1 MPSKEAPLQAKRLLF
16 PRVNEVV
23 WEAFEVSES
32 PEAHAVV
39 ARSLCSLV
47 SPGTELAIFTGSHIG
62 FTLPQPPFPLM
73 PHRPGYALVGEV
85 HALGS
90 AVQGL
95 QVGQRVLME
104 AGHGTFALADTR
116 THAVVP
122 VPDTVP
128 TTQAP
133 LARMAGIAF
142 TALRLAPPA
151 LGDRV
156 VVLGLGLV
164 GLLAGQLYR
173 LAGAR
178 PVVGVDRLASR
189 LRLAE
194 QMGILPIDVSREEIP
209 NGLERVLGAGGADI
223 VVEATGNPAVVAPAL
238 EAARRG
244 GAVVLLGSTRGTVV
258 LDVYSLVHRKGLR
271 LIGGH
276 ETALPFD
283 AGHEWPRVRN
293 LALALDLMAAGDLKT
308 EALVTDELDIDQAL
322 SAHAMLRDR
331 AESHL
336 GLILHWRPRR

>member
-1 MPSKEAPLQAKRLLF
+1 VPVKEAPVQAQRLFF
-16 PRVNEVV
+16 PRVNQVV
-23 WEAFEVSES
+23 WESFEVPEP

-62 FTLPQPPFPLM
+62 FSLPQPPFPLI

-85 HALGS
+85 QSLGS

-95 QVGQRVLME
+95 RVGQRVLME
-104 AGHGTFALADTR
+104 AAHGTFALADTR

-122 VPDTVP
+122 VPDAVP
-128 TTQAP
+128 GTQAP

-194 QMGILPIDVSREEIP
+194 PRGILTVDASREEIP
-209 NGLERVLGAGGADI
+209 ILLERILGARGADI
-223 VVEATGNPAVVAPAL
+223 VVEATGNPALVVPAL

-244 GAVVLLGSTRGTVV
+244 GAAVLLGSTRGTVA
-258 LDVYSLVHRKGLR
+258 LDVYSLVHRKALR

-276 ETALPFD
+276 ETALPFA
-283 AGHEWPRVRN
+283 AGHEWPRLRN
-293 LALALDLMAAGDLKT
+293 LALALDLMAVGDLKT
-308 EALVTDELDIDQAL
+308 EGLVTDELDMDRAL
-322 SAHAMLRDR
+322 SAHAMLRDSP
-331 AESHL
+331 ESHL
-336 GLILHWRPRR
+336 GVILHWRPRG

>member
-1 MPSKEAPLQAKRLLF
+1 VRARRLLF
-16 PRVNEVV
+16 PAINTTA
-23 WEAFEVSES
+23 WEEFEIPEP

-62 FTLPQPPFPLM
+62 FTLAQPPFPLI

-85 HALGS
+85 TGLGS

-95 QVGQRVLME
+95 AVGQRVLME
-104 AGHGTFALADTR
+104 ARHGTFALADTR

-122 VPDTVP
+122 VPDAVSS
-128 TTQAP
+128 TQAP

-142 TALRLAPPA
+142 TALRLVPPA
-151 LGDRV
+151 LGERV

-178 PVVGVDRLASR
+178 PVVGVDRLVPR

-194 QMGILPIDVSREEIP
+194 KLGILPVDVSREQVQVAL
-209 NGLERVLGAGGADI
+209 GRVLGERGADV
-223 VVEATGNPAVVAPAL
+223 VVEATGNPALVAPAL

-244 GAVVLLGSTRGTVV
+244 GAVVLLGSTRGTVA
-258 LDVYSLVHRKGLR
+258 LDVYSLVHRKALR
-271 LIGGH
+271 LLGGH

-293 LALALDLMAAGDLKT
+293 LCLALDLMAAGDLRT
-308 EALVTDELDIDQAL
+308 EGLVTDELDMDRAL
-322 SAHAMLRDR
+322 TAHALLRDQPD
-331 AESHL
+331 AHL
-336 GLILHWRPRR
+336 GVVIHWR